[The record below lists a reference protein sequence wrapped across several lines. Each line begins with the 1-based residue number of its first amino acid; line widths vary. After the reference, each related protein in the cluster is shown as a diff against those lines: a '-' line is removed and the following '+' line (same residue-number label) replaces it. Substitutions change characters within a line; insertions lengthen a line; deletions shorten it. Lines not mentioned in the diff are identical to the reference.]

1 MLACNWEEA
10 VALGLGGGYLL
21 AQYLNKNEDE
31 VGNRKCKF
39 NCMYNEFVVHLTRIW
54 CDLFVRYL
62 AYRSKCRSFLF
73 LKLTVHN
80 TTFASKSFGRKWL
93 PV

>member
-1 MLACNWEEA
+1 MDCAWLQ
-10 VALGLGGGYLL
+10 LGGGGCPGSGWGLP

-54 CDLFVRYL
+54 CYLFVRY
-62 AYRSKCRSFLF
+62 
-73 LKLTVHN
+73 
-80 TTFASKSFGRKWL
+80 
-93 PV
+93 